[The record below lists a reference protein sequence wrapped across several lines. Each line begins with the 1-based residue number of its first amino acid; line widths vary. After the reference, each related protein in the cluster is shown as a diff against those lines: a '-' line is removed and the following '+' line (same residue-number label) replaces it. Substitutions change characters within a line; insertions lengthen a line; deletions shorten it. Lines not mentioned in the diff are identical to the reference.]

1 MHYLEF
7 EFCNQSEHVRVQFL
21 LKFEFYLHNR
31 KNCVR
36 KIYQNHRLIHIMIN
50 VRKAP
55 LNTNN
60 SSLMK
65 MRSEICIKENVSFA
79 W

>member
-36 KIYQNHRLIHIMIN
+36 KIYQNQTYTYHD
-50 VRKAP
+50 KCAK
-55 LNTNN
+55 
-60 SSLMK
+60 SSF
-65 MRSEICIKENVSFA
+65 EHQ
-79 W
+79 